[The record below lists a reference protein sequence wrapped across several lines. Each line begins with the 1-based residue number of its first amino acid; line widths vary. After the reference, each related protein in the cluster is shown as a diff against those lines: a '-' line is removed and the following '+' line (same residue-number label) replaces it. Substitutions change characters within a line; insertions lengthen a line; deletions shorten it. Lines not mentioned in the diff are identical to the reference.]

1 MFYDLFITIVF
12 FLSSFN
18 FNEFNEISTCNN
30 DEAFEIVCGFQ
41 NPEDLYLSPSKEKI
55 IVSEF
60 GVRL

>member
-1 MFYDLFITIVF
+1 MFYDLFITIVL

-41 NPEDLYLSPSKEKI
+41 NPEDLYLSPSK
-55 IVSEF
+55 
-60 GVRL
+60 